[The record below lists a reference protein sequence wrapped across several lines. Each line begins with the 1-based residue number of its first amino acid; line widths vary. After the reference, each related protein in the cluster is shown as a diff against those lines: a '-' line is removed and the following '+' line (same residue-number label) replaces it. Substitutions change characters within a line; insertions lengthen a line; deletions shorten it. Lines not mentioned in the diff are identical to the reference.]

1 MKATLYVGRNPA
13 VAARK
18 FDGEMMIMS
27 CRDSTLFILDE
38 MGTTIWE
45 SANGLVTL
53 AEIVA
58 SKICT
63 DFDVQYERALL
74 DAEAFAEALAERGIV
89 LISSDPIPDPDRI
102 VGLSA

>member
-1 MKATLYVGRNPA
+1 MKATFYVARNPA

-27 CRDSTLFILDE
+27 CRDSTLFTLDE
-38 MGTTIWE
+38 IGTTIWE
-45 SANGLVTL
+45 SANGLVSL

-74 DAEAFAEALAERGIV
+74 DAEAFAESLAERGIV
-89 LISSDPIPDPDRI
+89 LISSDPIPYPDLI
-102 VGLSA
+102 VGLPA

>member
-1 MKATLYVGRNPA
+1 MKATLYVARNPA

-18 FDGEMMIMS
+18 FDGEMMIMP
-27 CRDSTLFILDE
+27 CRDSTLFTLNE
-38 MGTTIWE
+38 TGTTIWE
-45 SANGLVTL
+45 SADGLVTL

-74 DAEAFAEALAERGIV
+74 DAETFAEALAERGIV
-89 LISSDPIPDPDRI
+89 LISNDPIPDPGLI
-102 VGLSA
+102 VGLPA